1 MILQNVD
8 LFYFSGTIQGSYLYI
23 PSEGDSLLMV
33 QKDFDRARME
43 SPEDDYAVTE
53 TGVENLTVSD
63 DEIIVI
69 PLS

>member
-1 MILQNVD
+1 
-8 LFYFSGTIQGSYLYI
+8 
-23 PSEGDSLLMV
+23 MV